1 MNFNG
6 TYLKSFGHCKVLS
19 WKNSVYTDFD
29 RKELVHNGRVLAAV
43 EVPTVRKIEAN
54 ILVRGGSYDEIRQ
67 KLEDIGNWLYSAGTA
82 KLCHETDL
90 TRYFMARCTQ
100 VSTPVYSGLSARS
113 TITFTC
119 SDHRLYASYND
130 LPVESEENNMSNF
143 TFSGKHCLNDMG
155 CLFVKDSEPAIPA
168 VKPHVY
174 EISGMSGTLRYN
186 TGKPVLQETTMSG
199 TLYFVK
205 ESSDGRMTED
215 EIVRKKHEVAAWL
228 INAERATLVMDS
240 DITREYQAEVVTEAL
255 LNRKDWANGYLK
267 VKFTVQP
274 VSKSVEVSEV
284 ETEVVTIPNE
294 HCTIDLSELVPNGIG
309 HETPLSIKITH
320 KGGDTVTWL
329 RIRYDYHSNSQI
341 VLAHESFKLQES
353 DSVLIDSE
361 DGHVVLEDQGSD
373 STGHWANVTS
383 GVWCIESGN
392 FPALS
397 VNGLRSLTI
406 KTDAAATLL
415 VEVSCNAR
423 WV

>member
-1 MNFNG
+1 MKRQTMYFRMI
-6 TYLKSFGHCKVLS
+6 TASIARRKSRMLVALLAVTVGATILAGLVM
-19 WKNSVYTDFD
+19 VYYDMPRQMGEQF
-29 RKELVHNGRVLAAV
+29 LAYGANMIF
-43 EVPTVRKIEAN
+43 VP
-54 ILVRGGSYDEIRQ
+54 
-67 KLEDIGNWLYSAGTA
+67 SA
-82 KLCHETDL
+82 
-90 TRYFMARCTQ
+90 
-100 VSTPVYSGLSARS
+100 
-113 TITFTC
+113 
-119 SDHRLYASYND
+119 
-130 LPVESEENNMSNF
+130 
-143 TFSGKHCLNDMG
+143 
-155 CLFVKDSEPAIPA
+155 DSE
-168 VKPHVY
+168 
-174 EISGMSGTLRYN
+174 G
-186 TGKPVLQETTMSG
+186 
-199 TLYFVK
+199 
-205 ESSDGRMTED
+205 MTED